1 MTFFFPL
8 FSLSPRD
15 IAYIGLRDVE
25 PQERLLCV
33 PKKTISPL
41 IDDIFNDVGNEGLMC
56 SLCSQVFIA
65 ELYDH
70 FSFHI
75 HLIPLIYYDSR
86 DICKHLGIA
95 AYTIDDVDKDGI
107 GVIIEKALEKIN
119 PEYVDKYFIQK
130 IYLMLC
136 SNAQTFQHLLHAI
149 SAKGFFLKHR

>member
-1 MTFFFPL
+1 M
-8 FSLSPRD
+8 SPKD

-25 PQERLLCV
+25 PQERLLSV
-33 PKKTISPL
+33 PRKLTISPL

-56 SLCSQVFIA
+56 SQVFTA

-70 FSFHI
+70 FSFHV
-75 HLIPLIYYDSR
+75 HLIPMIYYDSR

-119 PEYVDKYFIQK
+119 PKYVDKYFIQQ
-130 IYLMLC
+130 
-136 SNAQTFQHLLHAI
+136 NLLNPFNSQIKFVSLLTVNHTI
-149 SAKGFFLKHR
+149 L

>member
-1 MTFFFPL
+1 
-8 FSLSPRD
+8 
-15 IAYIGLRDVE
+15 
-25 PQERLLCV
+25 
-33 PKKTISPL
+33 
-41 IDDIFNDVGNEGLMC
+41 MC
-56 SLCSQVFIA
+56 SLCRQVFIA

-70 FSFHI
+70 CSFHI
-75 HLIPLIYYDSR
+75 HQIPLIYYDSR

-136 SNAQTFQHLLHAI
+136 SNAQTFQHLLHAF

>member
-1 MTFFFPL
+1 MLNPKKG
-8 FSLSPRD
+8 
-15 IAYIGLRDVE
+15 YYVY
-25 PQERLLCV
+25 Q
-33 PKKTISPL
+33 KKTISPL
-41 IDDIFNDVGNEGLMC
+41 INDIFNDVGNEGLMC

-119 PEYVDKYFIQK
+119 PKYVDKYFLK
-130 IYLMLC
+130 K
-136 SNAQTFQHLLHAI
+136 NLLNPFNSQIKFVSLLTVNHTI
-149 SAKGFFLKHR
+149 L

>member
-1 MTFFFPL
+1 MLNPKKG
-8 FSLSPRD
+8 
-15 IAYIGLRDVE
+15 YYVY
-25 PQERLLCV
+25 Q
-33 PKKTISPL
+33 KKTISPL

-107 GVIIEKALEKIN
+107 GVIIEKALGKIN
-119 PEYVDKYFIQK
+119 PKYVDKYFIQK

-149 SAKGFFLKHR
+149 SAKVFFLKHR

>member
-1 MTFFFPL
+1 MLNPKKG
-8 FSLSPRD
+8 
-15 IAYIGLRDVE
+15 YYVY
-25 PQERLLCV
+25 Q
-33 PKKTISPL
+33 KKTISPL

-119 PEYVDKYFIQK
+119 PKYVDKYFIQK
-130 IYLMLC
+130 
-136 SNAQTFQHLLHAI
+136 NLLSPFNSQIKFVSLLTVNHTI
-149 SAKGFFLKHR
+149 L

>member
-1 MTFFFPL
+1 
-8 FSLSPRD
+8 
-15 IAYIGLRDVE
+15 
-25 PQERLLCV
+25 
-33 PKKTISPL
+33 
-41 IDDIFNDVGNEGLMC
+41 MC

-70 FSFHI
+70 CSFHI
-75 HLIPLIYYDSR
+75 HQIPLIYYDSR

-130 IYLMLC
+130 IYLMLY
-136 SNAQTFQHLLHAI
+136 SNAHTFQDLLHAI

>member
-1 MTFFFPL
+1 M
-8 FSLSPRD
+8 SPKD

-25 PQERLLCV
+25 PQERLLSV
-33 PKKTISPL
+33 PKKLTISPL

-119 PEYVDKYFIQK
+119 PKYVDKYFIQK

-149 SAKGFFLKHR
+149 SIGKNRYSQDPNLRK

>member
-1 MTFFFPL
+1 
-8 FSLSPRD
+8 
-15 IAYIGLRDVE
+15 
-25 PQERLLCV
+25 
-33 PKKTISPL
+33 
-41 IDDIFNDVGNEGLMC
+41 MC
-56 SLCSQVFIA
+56 SLCSQVFVA
-65 ELYDH
+65 ELYDYS
-70 FSFHI
+70 SFHV
-75 HLIPLIYYDSR
+75 HLIPIIYYDSR

-149 SAKGFFLKHR
+149 SAKGFLLEHREK

>member
-1 MTFFFPL
+1 MLNPKKG
-8 FSLSPRD
+8 
-15 IAYIGLRDVE
+15 YYVY
-25 PQERLLCV
+25 Q
-33 PKKTISPL
+33 KKTISPL

-119 PEYVDKYFIQK
+119 PKYVDKYFIQK
-130 IYLMLC
+130 NLLSPFNSQIKFVSLLTVNHTILTMLV
-136 SNAQTFQHLLHAI
+136 QRI
-149 SAKGFFLKHR
+149 

>member
-33 PKKTISPL
+33 RKKNHSPL

-107 GVIIEKALEKIN
+107 GVIIEKALGKIN
-119 PEYVDKYFIQK
+119 PKYVDKYFIQK

-136 SNAQTFQHLLHAI
+136 SNAQTF
-149 SAKGFFLKHR
+149 

>member
-1 MTFFFPL
+1 MCTK
-8 FSLSPRD
+8 
-15 IAYIGLRDVE
+15 
-25 PQERLLCV
+25 
-33 PKKTISPL
+33 KKTISPL

-119 PEYVDKYFIQK
+119 PKYVDKYFIQK

-136 SNAQTFQHLLHAI
+136 SNAQTF
-149 SAKGFFLKHR
+149 

>member
-33 PKKTISPL
+33 PKKLTISPL

-56 SLCSQVFIA
+56 ILCSQVFTA

-136 SNAQTFQHLLHAI
+136 SNSQTFQHLLHAI
-149 SAKGFFLKHR
+149 SAKGS

>member
-1 MTFFFPL
+1 M
-8 FSLSPRD
+8 SPRD

-136 SNAQTFQHLLHAI
+136 SNAQTF
-149 SAKGFFLKHR
+149 